1 MTDVKIAPSIL
12 SADFAKMAEAVKNLK
27 LWNADYVH
35 VDVMDGVFVP
45 NITFGM
51 PMVAALR
58 KYTDMVLDVHLMI
71 TKPERYVPEFI
82 KAGSDVISVHP
93 DASDDVGG
101 TLDVI
106 KAAGLKCGL
115 VLNPDKGLELVEPY
129 LDKVDVV
136 TLMGV
141 YAGFGGQKYIPETT
155 EKIKA
160 LKKLIAGRNVEIEMD
175 GGATEENAAEI
186 LNAGT
191 DILVAGSAVF
201 KAADPKAAIAAL
213 KAAKTK

>member
-12 SADFAKMAEAVKNLK
+12 SADFAKMAEAVENLK

-82 KAGSDVISVHP
+82 KAGSDVISFHP

-115 VLNPDKGLELVEPY
+115 VLNPDKGLEHVEPY

-201 KAADPKAAIAAL
+201 RAADPKAAIAAL

>member
-71 TKPERYVPEFI
+71 TKPERYCLLYTSP
-82 KAGSDVISVHP
+82 SPRD
-93 DASDDVGG
+93 
-101 TLDVI
+101 
-106 KAAGLKCGL
+106 
-115 VLNPDKGLELVEPY
+115 
-129 LDKVDVV
+129 
-136 TLMGV
+136 
-141 YAGFGGQKYIPETT
+141 
-155 EKIKA
+155 
-160 LKKLIAGRNVEIEMD
+160 
-175 GGATEENAAEI
+175 
-186 LNAGT
+186 
-191 DILVAGSAVF
+191 
-201 KAADPKAAIAAL
+201 
-213 KAAKTK
+213 

>member
-12 SADFAKMAEAVKNLK
+12 SADFAKMAEAVENLCV
-27 LWNADYVH
+27 WNADYVH
-35 VDVMDGVFVP
+35 VDVMDGIFVP

-58 KYTDMVLDVHLMI
+58 KYTGMVLDVHLMI

-82 KAGSDVISVHP
+82 KAGSDVISFHP

-106 KAAGLKCGL
+106 RSAGLKCGL

-129 LDKVDVV
+129 LDKTDVI

-155 EKIKA
+155 EKIKS
-160 LKKLIAGRNVEIEMD
+160 LKKLIAGRDVAIEID
-175 GGATEENAAEI
+175 GGVTIENAAEI
-186 LNAGT
+186 LNAGA
-191 DILVAGSAVF
+191 DVLVAGSAVF
-201 KAADPKAAIAAL
+201 KAKDPKAAIDAL
-213 KAAKTK
+213 RNAKTK